1 MRFLVKALTAVA
13 LALPLYIAEPTADPG
28 ALAQTTSSLT
38 ADDEAEIRRII
49 SAQIAAFGSDDAER
63 AFSYAAPRI
72 ASQFGSPERFL
83 RMVREHYDPVYRP
96 REVAFREIDERGHL
110 PTQIVLVVDQQGQ
123 AHIALY
129 PMERQDDGT
138 WRIAGCLLQPAPDD
152 AAT

>member
-96 REVAFREIDERGHL
+96 REVAFREIDERGQL